1 MITQTEVIKKS
12 KRTSVQSQY
21 KNLSIQFSLDGFSF
35 CITTVHTQ
43 EFILFTEY
51 SFSKPA
57 PTPAVLLDN
66 ISEIFIEDKDLQ
78 ADFNE
83 INVIHKN
90 QLATVVPNE
99 YFDKNELKTYL
110 DYTIKTLEND
120 HIVFDELA
128 VINAKNVYIPFV
140 NINNYLF
147 QNFGSFVFKHHSTIL
162 IEKLLSYHEKNTDKH
177 FFVNVS
183 SKDIDIIVIKN
194 NALTL
199 YNSFSFNTKEDFIY
213 YILFVAEQLE
223 MNPEEFSLTFLG
235 AITKD
240 SELYDIAY
248 KYVRYIEF
256 INTTNTLLENSNDF
270 TKHANYIL
278 VS

>member
-1 MITQTEVIKKS
+1 MQTIVIKKS
-12 KRTSVQSQY
+12 KHTSVQSQH

-35 CITTVHTQ
+35 CITTVKTQ
-43 EFILFTEY
+43 EFVLFTEY
-51 SFSKPA
+51 VFNKPA

-66 ISEIFIEDKDLQ
+66 ISKIFIDDKDLQ
-78 ADFNE
+78 ADFTE

-99 YFDKNELKTYL
+99 YFDENELKTYL

-120 HIVFDELA
+120 HIVFDAIE
-128 VINAKNVYIPFV
+128 VIAAKNVYIPFV

-147 QNFGSFVFKHHSTIL
+147 QNFGAFVFKHHSTVL
-162 IEKLLSYHEKNTDKH
+162 IEKLLKYHENNTAKH

-183 SKDIDIIVIKN
+183 NKDIDIIVIKN

-223 MNPEEFSLTFLG
+223 MNPDEFALTFLG

-240 SELYDIAY
+240 SELYDMAY

-256 INTTNTLLENSNDF
+256 ISTTSTLFENSNDF
-270 TKHANYIL
+270 SKHANYIL